1 MEPAYIPKIKKID
14 NKFTPKP
21 YIEFVK
27 TLNDWEPP
35 EKMPEPDR
43 LKRIEFNDWLKHF

>member
-1 MEPAYIPKIKKID
+1 MEPAYIPKIKRID

-27 TLNDWEPP
+27 TLSDWEPP
-35 EKMPEPDR
+35 EKMSEPDR